1 MFIKIRKN
9 CGIYMEH
16 NGLEKRHL
24 VPVTSNFLINLNH
37 VAEVSF
43 YTIKETKT
51 RYDLE
56 NHEFNVPPYTRVIH
70 LQMSYLYGSYKE
82 SIQGNKGRLV
92 ERCYY
97 KLYFM
102 PEEMGQYDE
111 LRGQIEKLVLNSE
124 E

>member
-1 MFIKIRKN
+1 MFIKINKN

-43 YTIKETKT
+43 YTIKEHKV

-56 NHEFNVPPYTRVIH
+56 HHEFDVAPHTRVIH
-70 LQMSYLYGSYKE
+70 LQMSYLHATYKE
-82 SIQGNKGRLV
+82 TIQGNKGRLV
-92 ERCYY
+92 DRCFY
-97 KLYFM
+97 KLYFP
-102 PEEMGQYDE
+102 PEEMGQYEILRAKIEE
-111 LRGQIEKLVLNSE
+111 LVVNL
-124 E
+124 

>member
-24 VPVTSNFLINLNH
+24 VPVTSNFLINLAH

-43 YTIKETKT
+43 YTIKETKI

-56 NHEFNVPPYTRVIH
+56 NHEFNVPPHTRVIH
-70 LQMSYLYGSYKE
+70 LQMTYLHGSFKE
-82 SIQGNKGRLV
+82 NINGNKGRLV

-102 PEEMGQYDE
+102 PEEMGQYDA
-111 LRGQIEKLVLNSE
+111 LRGQIESQVMNP
-124 E
+124 

>member
-16 NGLEKRHL
+16 NGVEKRTL
-24 VPVTSNFLINLNH
+24 VPVTSNFLVNLSH

-43 YTIKETKT
+43 YTIKETKL

-56 NHEFNVPPYTRVIH
+56 HHEFTVPPHTRVIH

-82 SIQGNKGRLV
+82 SFNGNKGRLV
-92 ERCYY
+92 DRCYY
-97 KLYFM
+97 KLYFL
-102 PEEMGQYDE
+102 PEEMGQYDA
-111 LRGQIEKLVLNSE
+111 LREQIESKVINPE
-124 E
+124 

>member
-16 NGLEKRHL
+16 NGLEQRHL

-43 YTIKETKT
+43 YTIKESKI
-51 RYDLE
+51 RFDLE
-56 NHEFNVPPYTRVIH
+56 HHELTVPVNTRVIH
-70 LQMSYLYGSYKE
+70 VQMSYLFGSYKE
-82 SIQGNKGRLV
+82 SVRGSKGRLV
-92 ERCYY
+92 DRCYY

-102 PEEMGQYDE
+102 PEEMGQYDA
-111 LRGQIEKLVLNSE
+111 LREQIENLVLNK
-124 E
+124 

>member
-16 NGLEKRHL
+16 NGLEQRHL

-43 YTIKETKT
+43 YTIKESKI
-51 RYDLE
+51 RFDLE
-56 NHEFNVPPYTRVIH
+56 HHELTVPVNTRVIH
-70 LQMSYLYGSYKE
+70 VQMSYLFGSYKE
-82 SIQGNKGRLV
+82 SVRGSKGRLV
-92 ERCYY
+92 DRCYY

-102 PEEMGQYDE
+102 PEEMGQYDA
-111 LRGQIEKLVLNSE
+111 LREQIENLVLNQ
-124 E
+124 

>member
-24 VPVTSNFLINLNH
+24 VPVTSNFLINLSH

-43 YTIKETKT
+43 YTIKESKT
-51 RYDLE
+51 RFDLE
-56 NHEFNVPPYTRVIH
+56 HHELTVPVNTRVIH

-82 SIQGNKGRLV
+82 TVRETKGRLV

-102 PEEMGQYDE
+102 PEELGQYSA
-111 LRGQIEKLVLNSE
+111 LREQIENLVLNQD
-124 E
+124 

>member
-16 NGLEKRHL
+16 NGLEQRHL

-51 RYDLE
+51 RLDLE
-56 NHEFNVPPYTRVIH
+56 QHEVTVPVNTRVVH

-82 SIQGNKGRLV
+82 TVRGNKGRLV
-92 ERCYY
+92 ERSYF

-102 PEEMGQYDE
+102 PEEMGQYDS
-111 LRGQIEKLVLNSE
+111 LRAQIENLVLNS
-124 E
+124 

>member
-51 RYDLE
+51 RFDLE
-56 NHEFNVPPYTRVIH
+56 HHEVTVPVNTRVVH

-82 SIQGNKGRLV
+82 TVRGTKGRLV
-92 ERCYY
+92 DRSYY

-102 PEEMGQYDE
+102 PEEMGQYE
-111 LRGQIEKLVLNSE
+111 ALREQIENLVLNQ
-124 E
+124 

>member
-9 CGIYMEH
+9 SGIYMEH
-16 NGLEKRHL
+16 NGLEKQHL

-43 YTIKETKT
+43 YSIKEAKT

-56 NHEFNVPPYTRVIH
+56 NHEFKVQPNTRVIH
-70 LQMSYLYGSYKE
+70 LQMSYLYGTYKE
-82 SIQGNKGRLV
+82 TIKGNKGRLV

-102 PEEMGQYDE
+102 PEEAGQYDE
-111 LRGQIEKLVLNSE
+111 IRHQIDALILNAD
-124 E
+124 

>member
-16 NGLEKRHL
+16 NGLENRHL
-24 VPVTSNFLINLNH
+24 VPVTSNFLINLSH

-43 YTIKETKT
+43 YTIKENKT
-51 RYDLE
+51 RFDLE
-56 NHEFNVPPYTRVIH
+56 HHELTVPVNTRVIH

-82 SIQGNKGRLV
+82 TLRETKGRLV
-92 ERCYY
+92 DRCYY

-102 PEEMGQYDE
+102 PEEMGQYSA
-111 LRGQIEKLVLNSE
+111 LREQIENLVLNQE
-124 E
+124 

>member
-16 NGLEKRHL
+16 NGLVKNHL
-24 VPVTSNFLINLNH
+24 VPVTSNFLINLSH

-43 YTIKETKT
+43 YTIKESKT
-51 RYDLE
+51 RFDLE
-56 NHEFNVPPYTRVIH
+56 HHELTVPINTRVIH

-82 SIQGNKGRLV
+82 TLRETKGRLV
-92 ERCYY
+92 DRCYY

-102 PEEMGQYDE
+102 PEEMGQYSA
-111 LRGQIEKLVLNSE
+111 LREQIENLVLNQE
-124 E
+124 

>member
-1 MFIKIRKN
+1 MFIKVRKN

-43 YTIKETKT
+43 YTIKETKV

-56 NHEFNVPPYTRVIH
+56 HHEFTVPPHTRVIH
-70 LQMSYLYGSYKE
+70 LQMSYLYSSYKE
-82 SIQGNKGRLV
+82 TINGNKGRLV
-92 ERCYY
+92 DRCYY
-97 KLYFM
+97 KLYFL
-102 PEEMGQYDE
+102 PEEMGQYDILKE
-111 LRGQIEKLVLNSE
+111 HIESQVMNPA
-124 E
+124 

>member
-16 NGLEKRHL
+16 NGLEKRRL

-43 YTIKETKT
+43 YTIKET
-51 RYDLE
+51 RVCYDLE
-56 NHEFNVPPYTRVIH
+56 QHEFSIPPHTRVVH

-82 SIQGNKGRLV
+82 TINGSKGRLV
-92 ERCYY
+92 DRCYY

-111 LRGQIEKLVLNSE
+111 IKSKIEAQVLNV
-124 E
+124 

>member
-1 MFIKIRKN
+1 MFIKIKKN

-16 NGLEKRHL
+16 NGLDKQHL
-24 VPVTSNFLINLNH
+24 VPVTSNFLLNLEQ

-43 YTIKETKT
+43 YTIKEKKL

-56 NHEFNVPPYTRVIH
+56 NHEFAIPPHTRVIH
-70 LQMSYLYGSYKE
+70 LQMSYAYATLKE
-82 SIQGNKGRLV
+82 NIKGNKGRLV

-102 PEEMGQYDE
+102 PEQDGQYE
-111 LRGQIEKLVLNSE
+111 VLRGKIEEHVLNL
-124 E
+124 

>member
-37 VAEVSF
+37 IAEVSF
-43 YTIKETKT
+43 YSIKETKV

-56 NHEFNVPPYTRVIH
+56 HREFNVPVHTRVIH

-82 SIQGNKGRLV
+82 SINGNKARLV
-92 ERCYY
+92 DRCYY

-102 PEEMGQYDE
+102 PDEMGQYE
-111 LRGQIEKLVLNSE
+111 SVRSQIEGLVVNPE
-124 E
+124 